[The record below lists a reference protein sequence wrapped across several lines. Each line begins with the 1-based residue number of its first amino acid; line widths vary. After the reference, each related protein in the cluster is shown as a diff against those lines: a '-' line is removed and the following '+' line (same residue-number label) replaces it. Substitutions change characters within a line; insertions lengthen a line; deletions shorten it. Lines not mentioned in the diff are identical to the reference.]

1 MAPLVKN
8 SPEIDPLE
16 KEMAT
21 DSNILV
27 WEIRWTKEP
36 AGYSPWV
43 ARVGHDLATKLPPP
57 HPFTYSP
64 AADKCGDIFDNT
76 CYF

>member
-8 SPEIDPLE
+8 SPEMQETQVWFLGPEDPLE
-16 KEMAT
+16 KEIAT

-43 ARVGHDLATKLPPP
+43 ARVGHDLATKPPPP
-57 HPFTYSP
+57 HPFT
-64 AADKCGDIFDNT
+64 
-76 CYF
+76 